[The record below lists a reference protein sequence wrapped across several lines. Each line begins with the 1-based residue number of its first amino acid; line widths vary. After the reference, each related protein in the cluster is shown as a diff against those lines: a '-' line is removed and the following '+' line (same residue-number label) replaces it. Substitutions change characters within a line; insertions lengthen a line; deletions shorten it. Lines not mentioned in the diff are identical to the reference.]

1 MLAEVVPLYPIDQPV
16 RLLAPAKVNL
26 FIDVLD
32 RRPDG
37 YHNIDA
43 VNASVDFFDEID
55 LTINASGTYTLEC
68 NWPDLPTDGNNHLIK
83 AARQVLDGTGLGV
96 SMILTKRIP
105 VGAGL
110 GGGTSDAA
118 ALIRYLGRILKVGER
133 HLMSKA
139 LVVGSD
145 VPYSLVGGPARVQ
158 GRGEVVESLED
169 TSPLRLVILN
179 PGGGHETQ
187 SIYARMAPSHD
198 RAHPPVEPFIS
209 AWKRGD
215 LKALGN
221 RMFNA
226 FQETVFAQRSKLANL
241 RNMLIEKG
249 CLGACLT
256 GTGSHLVGLLDPESP
271 GPQEWDWN
279 EEHGTIREVH
289 TLPDDFSKWFKRL

>member
-1 MLAEVVPLYPIDQPV
+1 MPAEVVSLYPINQPV

-43 VNASVDFFDEID
+43 VNVSVDFFDEID
-55 LTINASGTYTLEC
+55 LIINATGDYVLTC
-68 NWPDLPTDGNNHLIK
+68 NWPDVPKDANNHLIK
-83 AARQVLDGTGLGV
+83 AARQVLEGTGLGV
-96 SMILTKRIP
+96 SISLTKRIP

-118 ALIRYLGRILKVGER
+118 ALIRYLGRVLKVGER
-133 HLMSKA
+133 QLMPKA
-139 LVVGSD
+139 LAVGSD
-145 VPYSLVGGPARVQ
+145 VPYSLVGGPARVR
-158 GRGEVVESLED
+158 GRGELVEPLTG

-187 SIYARMAPSHD
+187 SVYARMAPSHV
-198 RAHPPVEPFIS
+198 RAHPPVEPFVE
-209 AWKRGD
+209 AWKQGHLQD
-215 LKALGN
+215 LGS

-226 FQETVFAQRSKLANL
+226 FQETVFAQRPQLASL
-241 RNMLIEKG
+241 QKMMIEKG

-256 GTGSHLVGLLDPESP
+256 GTGSHLIGLLDPDAP
-271 GPQEWDWN
+271 GPLEWDW
-279 EEHGTIREVH
+279 EENQGTLREVH
-289 TLPDDFSKWFKRL
+289 SLSENFAKWFKRL